1 MEAIIRGFIVYIFV
15 LLVFRISG
23 NRTLAQSTSFD
34 LVLLLIISETIQ
46 QAMVDDDHSMTQG
59 FLLIVTLVGLSIT
72 LSLLKQ
78 YFPTLDRWID
88 GSPVIIMDHG
98 ELLTKRLAK
107 VRVDE
112 RDILESARKSHG
124 IERLDQIKYAVL
136 ECNGVITVIPKEQAK
151 GAA

>member
-98 ELLTKRLAK
+98 KLLTERLAK

-112 RDILESARKSHG
+112 RDILESARRSHG

-136 ECNGVITVIPKEQAK
+136 ERSGEITVVPAVPR
-151 GAA
+151 

>member
-98 ELLTKRLAK
+98 ELLTERLAK

-136 ECNGVITVIPKEQAK
+136 ERSGDITVVPMTPR
-151 GAA
+151 

>member
-1 MEAIIRGFIVYIFV
+1 VEAIIRGFIVYIFV

-98 ELLTKRLAK
+98 KLLTERLAK

-112 RDILESARKSHG
+112 RDILEAARRSHG

-136 ECNGVITVIPKEQAK
+136 ERSGEITVVPAVPR
-151 GAA
+151 

>member
-1 MEAIIRGFIVYIFV
+1 VESIIRGCIVYMFV

-46 QAMVDDDHSMTQG
+46 EALVADDHSMTHG
-59 FLLIVTLVGLSIT
+59 CLLIVTLVGLSIA
-72 LSLLKQ
+72 LSFLKQ
-78 YFPTLDRWID
+78 YFPTLDKWID

-98 ELLTKRLAK
+98 RLLTQRLAK

-112 RDILESARKSHG
+112 HDILESARKSHG
-124 IERLDQIKYAVL
+124 IERLEQIKYAVL
-136 ECNGVITVIPKEQAK
+136 ERSGEITVVP
-151 GAA
+151 AAPR

>member
-1 MEAIIRGFIVYIFV
+1 VEAIIRGFIVYIFV

-98 ELLTKRLAK
+98 KLLTERLAK

-136 ECNGVITVIPKEQAK
+136 ERSGDITVVPAMPR
-151 GAA
+151 

>member
-136 ECNGVITVIPKEQAK
+136 ERSGDITVVPVAPR
-151 GAA
+151 